1 MVGRVY
7 SALLAVLACGL
18 CGVGGQ
24 IAQAGSGAVMGGTM
38 CDTMT
43 LNTGK
48 GFVYGNVQGYGLTTF
63 DVTLVPDTASPA
75 GKMVEVDHDAGTFT
89 DVVDGGNGYLYTTS
103 GTTIVAFDIATAP
116 GNPSLAHTSSTDT
129 ELTGCTSL
137 AVFSSTLFLACSN
150 RLVIY
155 TIAGNGAVNK
165 LNSETDTGLLRLK
178 VSGNYLYSV
187 TTSQLK
193 VYDATVTV
201 APTVLGT
208 ASLSSGA
215 DLDVFSGYVYVS
227 TTAQQWGRSSSSTC
241 LTLHR
246 RRRLGLPRP
255 W

>member
-1 MVGRVY
+1 MGRV
-7 SALLAVLACGL
+7 SRAVAVLMACGV
-18 CGVGGQ
+18 CCVRGQ
-24 IAQAGSGAVMGGTM
+24 VTQAGTGSIMGGTI

-63 DVTLVPDTASPA
+63 DVTQVQSSI
-75 GKMVEVDHDAGTFT
+75 VEVDNDAGTFT
-89 DVVDGGNGYLYTTS
+89 DVVDGTNGYLYTTT
-103 GTTIVAFDIATAP
+103 GDTVVAFDIATAP
-116 GNPSLAHTSSTDT
+116 GNPSLAHTSASHSDITAW
-129 ELTGCTSL
+129 CTSL
-137 AVFSSTLFLACSN
+137 AVYAPSMLFLACSD
-150 RLVIY
+150 RLIMYSIDVDGSV
-155 TIAGNGAVNK
+155 TW
-165 LNSETDTGLLRLK
+165 LNSVSDTGLLRLK

-201 APTVLGT
+201 APTVLGIT
-208 ASLSSGA
+208 SLSSGA